1 VLYFENLSGMK
12 EDEYLRD
19 GITEDITTELSKIK
33 DLKTFS
39 RAMVLN
45 YRDKSVT
52 AGQVGKELGASYV
65 LAGSLRRAGERLRI
79 NAQLVDAATDFPLWS
94 ERYDREMKD
103 VFELQDEIA
112 HKIASAL
119 RITLSPQEQQALQS
133 KPTEN
138 LQAYDLYLRGRN
150 YARRVGRQDL
160 TFALQMYENAVALDP
175 EFALAHAGIGRAC
188 AEYYYHFERNQQWL
202 DRAIAAT
209 QKASAKGHDAP
220 EIMCAEAW
228 VTFAEGRYDECAEKV
243 RAAISRNPDVDGG
256 YYLLGRALFSA
267 GRYQDVVNMM
277 EEALAHAG
285 ENYNTT
291 IPIHNS
297 LGALG
302 KTDALRNYEH
312 REIAIYEEHLKKVPE
327 DARVR
332 VLLGLDYAI
341 QGRFDEAKR
350 EADMAMALRPDD
362 SMILY
367 TTACLFCQMNNVPD
381 ALNAIRKAWE
391 SGYRDAVWT
400 RQDPDLELLHGNEEF
415 EKLYPAV
422 SADAAKAN

>member
-1 VLYFENLSGMK
+1 M
-12 EDEYLRD
+12 
-19 GITEDITTELSKIK
+19 
-33 DLKTFS
+33 
-39 RAMVLN
+39 
-45 YRDKSVT
+45 
-52 AGQVGKELGASYV
+52 
-65 LAGSLRRAGERLRI
+65 
-79 NAQLVDAATDFPLWS
+79 
-94 ERYDREMKD
+94 
-103 VFELQDEIA
+103 
-112 HKIASAL
+112 
-119 RITLSPQEQQALQS
+119 
-133 KPTEN
+133 
-138 LQAYDLYLRGRN
+138 
-150 YARRVGRQDL
+150 
-160 TFALQMYENAVALDP
+160 
-175 EFALAHAGIGRAC
+175 
-188 AEYYYHFERNQQWL
+188 
-202 DRAIAAT
+202 
-209 QKASAKGHDAP
+209 
-220 EIMCAEAW
+220 
-228 VTFAEGRYDECAEKV
+228 TFAEGRYDECAEKV

-267 GRYQDVVNMM
+267 GRYQEVVDMM

-341 QGRFDEAKR
+341 QGRFEEAKR

-367 TTACLFCQMNNVPD
+367 NTACLYCPMNNVPD
-381 ALNAIRKAWE
+381 ALSAIRKAWE

-415 EKLYPAV
+415 ERLYPAAGPEV
-422 SADAAKAN
+422 AKAKLATD